1 MNSDVLFFGCAFLF
15 FGLNITCQHCQQ
27 IEFIY
32 VMMMKAL
39 GFSWTQ
45 RNEAGQVLLRAYSF
59 PLNYNIK
66 LTKSSV
72 LFISV
77 DVLSHTVNAQKIN
90 KK

>member
-15 FGLNITCQHCQQ
+15 FGLNITCQQ